1 MPRVTINNIFWHE
14 IIEAEAEYL
23 MLAVMSGA
31 SLCDTTSDVKKHNK
45 ILQQTCDALS
55 LI

>member
-1 MPRVTINNIFWHE
+1 
-14 IIEAEAEYL
+14 

-45 ILQQTCDALS
+45 TLQQTCDALTSHLGGS
-55 LI
+55 LNTPSSSVEQSWLIV